1 MNIHQNLKS
10 CRARLGMTQEQV
22 AEQLHT
28 TRQTVSNYETGR
40 SQPDL
45 DTLVRLAGL
54 YQVPV
59 EALLYGDRRERR
71 AVLLRRAAW
80 GVVIGYLVLLLLC
93 SLFLLAINTLYPP
106 EELMALDDIALFRQ
120 RSGLINLWY
129 AVSRLPAA
137 LLFYALIA
145 LVAVDHTISA
155 PRRMRVRLL
164 LYLILFVGTI
174 LVNVPFGW
182 IDGFTGDRWL
192 LTLSGQATGGVLLL
206 IDLAIWGVRLWRRNA
221 AGKADRTRA

>member
-10 CRARLGMTQEQV
+10 CRTRLGMTQEQV

-71 AVLLRRAAW
+71 AVLLRRAA
-80 GVVIGYLVLLLLC
+80 
-93 SLFLLAINTLYPP
+93 
-106 EELMALDDIALFRQ
+106 
-120 RSGLINLWY
+120 
-129 AVSRLPAA
+129 
-137 LLFYALIA
+137 
-145 LVAVDHTISA
+145 
-155 PRRMRVRLL
+155 
-164 LYLILFVGTI
+164 
-174 LVNVPFGW
+174 
-182 IDGFTGDRWL
+182 
-192 LTLSGQATGGVLLL
+192 
-206 IDLAIWGVRLWRRNA
+206 
-221 AGKADRTRA
+221 